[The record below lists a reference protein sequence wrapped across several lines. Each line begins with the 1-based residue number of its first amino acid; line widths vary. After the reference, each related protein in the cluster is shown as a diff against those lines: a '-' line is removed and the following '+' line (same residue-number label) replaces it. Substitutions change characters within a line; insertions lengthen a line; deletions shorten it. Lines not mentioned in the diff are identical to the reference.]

1 MRLAIAHSQTLFLAV
16 KIGITGAAVGLLAAH
31 QQWPLAVRG
40 LSGLAMGYGAV
51 LVSHLVLCW
60 RLA

>member
-16 KIGITGAAVGLLAAH
+16 KIGITGAVGLLAAH